1 MYAMGNMTQRADA
14 HRLDP
19 APPGLGPRPLEVV
32 VIGAGI
38 GGLTAAVALGRAGH
52 RVRVVDQTREL
63 RPVGA
68 GISLWSNGVK
78 VLGELGLG
86 EQIAA
91 VGGRMSRMAYLS
103 SAGEALCDFSL
114 QPLVDRVGE
123 RPYPVRR
130 SDLQALLLE
139 AAAPA
144 QVALGRRCVG
154 LDDDGSAVHV
164 LFEDGDR
171 LTADVVVAADGTH
184 SRACEHVVG
193 HPVERTYLGYHNW
206 NGLVPDALA
215 LGEPTTWTMVVGDGR
230 RVSTMPVR
238 GAQYVFFDVP
248 LADPTPDPGDRVAA
262 LRRHFAGWPDG
273 VQRLIDG
280 LDPAGVANVVI
291 HSHEPLDRMVRGRV
305 ALLGDAAHTA
315 APDLGQGGCMAMED
329 ALVLARHLS
338 ADGVDVDDALAAYSA
353 ERVPRTADLLRR
365 AVTRARLSHDHDPEV
380 TAEWYASLRGND
392 GTEILE
398 GISRSILTGP
408 CA

>member
-1 MYAMGNMTQRADA
+1 VADDVVA
-14 HRLDP
+14 LD
-19 APPGLGPRPLEVV
+19 VV

-38 GGLTAAVALGRAGH
+38 GGLTATVALGRVGH

-78 VLGELGLG
+78 VLDALGMG

-91 VGGRMSRMAYLS
+91 VGGRMERMAYRS
-103 SAGEALCDFSL
+103 SDGEDLCDFSL
-114 QPLVDRVGE
+114 QPLIDLVGE

-130 SDLQALLLE
+130 SDLQAMLL
-139 AAAPA
+139 AAAEPA
-144 QVALGRRCVG
+144 EIHLGRRCVG
-154 LDDDGSAVHV
+154 IEEGEGSVAVVLGDG
-164 LFEDGDR
+164 ER
-171 LTADVVVAADGTH
+171 LQADLVVAADGTH
-184 SRACEHVVG
+184 SRVREHVVG
-193 HPVERTYLGYHNW
+193 HAVERTYLGYHNW
-206 NGLVPDALA
+206 NGLVPDELA

-248 LADPTPDPGDRVAA
+248 LDDPTPDPGDRVAA
-262 LRRHFAGWPDG
+262 LRRHFAGWPDD

-329 ALVLARHLS
+329 ALVLAGHLS
-338 ADGVDVDDALAAYSA
+338 TEGVGVDEALATYAS

-365 AVTRARLSHDHDPEV
+365 AVKRARLSHNHDPSA
-380 TAEWYASLRGND
+380 TSEWYLSLRGND
-392 GTEILE
+392 GTEILD
-398 GISRSILTGP
+398 GIGKSIVTGP
-408 CA
+408 CG